1 MSDLD
6 DFVTEKVAF
15 SSRKRKSVDA
25 HDFGTLIPGM
35 KGQYGLLLLLSNI
48 CLCRILRCWILLIV
62 H

>member
-48 CLCRILRCWILLIV
+48 CLCRILRC
-62 H
+62 